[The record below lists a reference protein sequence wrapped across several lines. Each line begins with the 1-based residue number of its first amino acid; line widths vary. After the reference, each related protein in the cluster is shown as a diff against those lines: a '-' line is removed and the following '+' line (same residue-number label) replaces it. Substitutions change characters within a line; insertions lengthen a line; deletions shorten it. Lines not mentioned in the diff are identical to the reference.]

1 MKRIVA
7 VAIAGL
13 VGMMLLGSAPAAAS
27 GKDARAADVI
37 KTGSC
42 SGSSAWRLKLTPDN
56 AKIEVDFEVHQAKA
70 NQTWRVRM
78 RHNGNLFFH
87 AARKTD
93 ASGSFDVT
101 RRVANRSGTDTFR
114 VRARNAST
122 GEVCTATGSF

>member
-13 VGMMLLGSAPAAAS
+13 VSMVLLGAAPAAAS
-27 GKDARAADVI
+27 GNDTRAADVI

-42 SGSSAWRLKLTPDN
+42 SGASAWKLKLTPDN
-56 AKIEVDFEVHQAKA
+56 GKIEVDFEVHQAKA

-78 RHNGNLFFH
+78 RHNGNLFFR
-87 AARKTD
+87 AARRTD

-101 RRVANRSGTDTFR
+101 RRVANRSGTDRFR
-114 VRARNAST
+114 VRARNASS
-122 GEVCTATGSF
+122 GEVCTAKGRF